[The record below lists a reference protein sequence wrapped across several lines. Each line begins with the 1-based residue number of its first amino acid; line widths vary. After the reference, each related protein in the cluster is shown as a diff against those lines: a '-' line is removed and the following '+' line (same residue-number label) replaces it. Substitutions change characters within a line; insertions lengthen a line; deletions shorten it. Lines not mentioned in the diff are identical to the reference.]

1 MPDDP
6 YLEMIKQQWPLI
18 ADAYNQY
25 AEQQPIMLVDVQ
37 NNEIHAYPFEEF
49 VMVLDASSKRQ
60 TEAQYRRAVANRQMV
75 LFVRDTEHKIFQS
88 YTLALED

>member
-37 NNEIHAYPFEEF
+37 NNEI
-49 VMVLDASSKRQ
+49 VNSSCQ
-60 TEAQYRRAVANRQMV
+60 ISTILV
-75 LFVRDTEHKIFQS
+75 
-88 YTLALED
+88 